1 MTIKVKNKGKGYTL
15 DHFFLAIPFAILLLY
30 ASIDSY
36 RNYSLTNNSEAIKF
50 ITGSVKNYKCVDGF
64 RGHISKIKMS
74 LNGVDYIAK
83 PPQKG
88 NCQNLNKLLDSQR
101 IITIT
106 SVNNIVVALKFNS
119 KKIFSIQQW
128 KEKHYKN
135 FRGFLI
141 LSFIVMSPILLI
153 LLITIRNKYTG
164 LKKTGRKKS
173 INSSNKVLNREKSL
187 IANAIRKAYPELSSW
202 ENLEIYKTWSQFS
215 KDIHGVDWYE
225 FRGREN
231 SFVFY
236 IANK

>member
-1 MTIKVKNKGKGYTL
+1 M
-15 DHFFLAIPFAILLLY
+15 AIPFAILLLY
-30 ASIDSY
+30 ASIYSY
-36 RNYSLTNNSEAIKF
+36 RNYSLTNNSEDIKF
-50 ITGSVKNYKCVDGF
+50 ITGTVKNYKCINGF

-74 LNGVDYIAK
+74 LNGVDYIVK
-83 PPQKG
+83 PPNKG

-106 SVNNIVVALKFNS
+106 SVNNIVVALKFNAT
-119 KKIFSIQQW
+119 KIFSIRQW

-135 FRGFLI
+135 FRDFLI
-141 LSFIVMSPILLI
+141 FSFVIMSPILLI
-153 LLITIRNKYTG
+153 PLNKHTIPKNTNGKRIT
-164 LKKTGRKKS
+164 
-173 INSSNKVLNREKSL
+173 NSSNKILNREKVL
-187 IANAIRKAYPELSSW
+187 IANAIKKAYPELSSW
-202 ENLEIYKTWSQFS
+202 ENLEIYKTWSEFS